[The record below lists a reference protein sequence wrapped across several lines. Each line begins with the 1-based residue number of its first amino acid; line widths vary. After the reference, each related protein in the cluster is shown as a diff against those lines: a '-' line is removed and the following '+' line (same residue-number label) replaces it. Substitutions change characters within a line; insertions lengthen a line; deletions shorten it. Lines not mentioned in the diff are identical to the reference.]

1 MMSASELFSAL
12 RWLDVHATVAQVTAA
27 TTTTTGAAAATTAA
41 ATTPTSETSEC
52 GTCLIRQ
59 VHEAVRR
66 LDADA
71 DGFLTADDF
80 VGGFASASE
89 EASADSDGQAL
100 PVSSPLHEIVI
111 PLQRIPEIHSADGRR
126 GSGVMSPPSITLS
139 EAELKQ
145 FVACVRTCPGYKA
158 AARELCVGREGSIC
172 VWQPLLERGGGMGVT
187 RAGVVLGHCATNS
200 PRAPGGKDAAA
211 CPLLEL
217 RDERGSGFRGD
228 ASARLQ
234 APLLPLC
241 RSAVVGAA
249 GLAPLLFWRAVSAPT
264 SRG

>member
-1 MMSASELFSAL
+1 MLTLSSL
-12 RWLDVHATVAQVTAA
+12 
-27 TTTTTGAAAATTAA
+27 
-41 ATTPTSETSEC
+41 
-52 GTCLIRQ
+52 
-59 VHEAVRR
+59 AV
-66 LDADA
+66 
-71 DGFLTADDF
+71 
-80 VGGFASASE
+80 VASA
-89 EASADSDGQAL
+89 
-100 PVSSPLHEIVI
+100 
-111 PLQRIPEIHSADGRR
+111 
-126 GSGVMSPPSITLS
+126 PPSITLS